1 MEHQPSASQQA
12 VVISR
17 SGIMIIKQLSRH
29 MRILVETDQAIQDKH
44 DLDPTDYDEA
54 LEDVDSKKWLKAMSQ
69 EIESMYSN
77 QV

>member
-17 SGIMIIKQLSRH
+17 SGIMIIKQLARH

-54 LEDVDSKKWLKAMSQ
+54 LEDVDSKK
-69 EIESMYSN
+69 
-77 QV
+77 